1 MLSSSR
7 APTTGAVPVT
17 RQASAALTRILI
29 VEQDRLVGVAL
40 SFMLSARRFDQ
51 VRCVR
56 SAARAAAIAEQFQP
70 EIAFLDLELLPDGG
84 FALARQL
91 VRTARFRQP
100 RLIALTKLTG
110 PPAHEAIRAAG
121 FERILAKPVSP
132 CELDDVLGAD
142 RMRA

>member
-1 MLSSSR
+1 MLSSR
-7 APTTGAVPVT
+7 AP
-17 RQASAALTRILI
+17 ASAALTRILI

-56 SAARAAAIAEQFQP
+56 SAVRAAAIAEQFQP

-84 FALARQL
+84 VALARQL
-91 VRTARFRQP
+91 ARTARFHPP
-100 RLIALTKLTG
+100 RLIALTKFPG
-110 PPAHEAIRAAG
+110 QPAHEAVRTAG

-132 CELDDVLGAD
+132 RELDNALGAY
-142 RMRA
+142 RMTA